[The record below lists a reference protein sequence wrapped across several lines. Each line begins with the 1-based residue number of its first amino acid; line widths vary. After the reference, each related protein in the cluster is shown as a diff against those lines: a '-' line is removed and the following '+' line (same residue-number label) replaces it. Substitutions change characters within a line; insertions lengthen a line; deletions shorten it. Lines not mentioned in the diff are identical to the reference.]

1 MKRFSFLLL
10 IPVLAAGGA
19 VFADGGPASLP
30 VRITWGHQTPRPSS
44 FYIAPRVEGMELSS
58 LQGFDQETPDR
69 APGDAWTTEAGGG
82 DVDGLSFT
90 LLYPPADATPN
101 GNVHPFWEELA
112 RLGDA
117 DTARRLRQD
126 PAWRPDPR
134 KLTIQMDP
142 EGTRGFS
149 LTVDQ
154 LLNQKSFWIP
164 SLDVFVSAGDPP
176 LSFEQHRRDLAPWEG
191 RRVLDQVHSGP
202 EAGLDQFTSL
212 WEDMGSPSYT
222 HPRQPEPGHIVGL
235 SWDSAIP
242 KFGIDRGAGVWND
255 YGNPDRFRLAYGFG
269 GVSRGIQSSWKSQEL
284 RDGLP
289 VITTTFEEKGLRYEV
304 EQFAYPLN
312 GPPAGRRGDIPMVL
326 MQRLRVGNRQPGL
339 QTVVV
344 PIYHERQFSLD
355 EKPVIKKHTLD
366 NAILI
371 QDDSTGRILLTVE
384 GSGIGRIECSLRPS
398 DPLAK
403 HKPGENWQSFVIE
416 LTFPLLGKD
425 NRKFFLKLPSPMTP
439 PQDQE
444 TLLALRH
451 AEARLQTLRFWLDYE
466 EQGARFRVPE
476 EAVNNLFRANLWHA
490 LRLPRRHGG
499 AEAGVKIDL
508 PYSNFAYDQ
517 NGIPWPVNQSV
528 YVDYMI
534 YDLRGY
540 HAIAQ
545 EELLAMFRENQEP
558 DGRVRGF
565 ADWGVYTPSMLYA
578 VSRNFALSQDRAALE
593 SLLPYT
599 LKAMDWCLQEIQRT
613 AGRPDTARGLVW
625 APLNDGTGEGAW
637 AFTQAYIYA
646 GLDAFGRVLNEIG
659 HPRAAE
665 CQAAAAGFR
674 RSVDQAFGA
683 ATMRS
688 PLVQLRDHTWSPY
701 VPCEALTPRRLLE
714 QWYAAD
720 VDTGATHLLRLEA
733 LPSQGVLADALIND
747 HEDNLFLNG
756 WGMANEPVY
765 NPLSTAYLL
774 RDDPQ
779 AVIRGFYSFMAC
791 GFSHRALEPV
801 EHRWYWG
808 QYFGPPSTDGAWF
821 DIYRHMLIREMADDA
836 LFLAQATPRKWLENG
851 KQISVQ
857 NAPCYFG
864 KLSFTISSHVDEGRI
879 QADITMPGSRPP
891 RSLFL
896 RLRHPQAK
904 PIQSVTVNGAPWAD
918 FNPEKEWI
926 VIPNPDQR
934 QYTVTA
940 HY

>member
-1 MKRFSFLLL
+1 
-10 IPVLAAGGA
+10 
-19 VFADGGPASLP
+19 
-30 VRITWGHQTPRPSS
+30 
-44 FYIAPRVEGMELSS
+44 
-58 LQGFDQETPDR
+58 
-69 APGDAWTTEAGGG
+69 
-82 DVDGLSFT
+82 
-90 LLYPPADATPN
+90 
-101 GNVHPFWEELA
+101 
-112 RLGDA
+112 
-117 DTARRLRQD
+117 
-126 PAWRPDPR
+126 
-134 KLTIQMDP
+134 
-142 EGTRGFS
+142 
-149 LTVDQ
+149 
-154 LLNQKSFWIP
+154 
-164 SLDVFVSAGDPP
+164 
-176 LSFEQHRRDLAPWEG
+176 
-191 RRVLDQVHSGP
+191 
-202 EAGLDQFTSL
+202 
-212 WEDMGSPSYT
+212 
-222 HPRQPEPGHIVGL
+222 
-235 SWDSAIP
+235 
-242 KFGIDRGAGVWND
+242 
-255 YGNPDRFRLAYGFG
+255 
-269 GVSRGIQSSWKSQEL
+269 
-284 RDGLP
+284 
-289 VITTTFEEKGLRYEV
+289 
-304 EQFAYPLN
+304 
-312 GPPAGRRGDIPMVL
+312 
-326 MQRLRVGNRQPGL
+326 
-339 QTVVV
+339 
-344 PIYHERQFSLD
+344 
-355 EKPVIKKHTLD
+355 
-366 NAILI
+366 
-371 QDDSTGRILLTVE
+371 
-384 GSGIGRIECSLRPS
+384 
-398 DPLAK
+398 
-403 HKPGENWQSFVIE
+403 
-416 LTFPLLGKD
+416 
-425 NRKFFLKLPSPMTP
+425 
-439 PQDQE
+439 
-444 TLLALRH
+444 
-451 AEARLQTLRFWLDYE
+451 
-466 EQGARFRVPE
+466 
-476 EAVNNLFRANLWHA
+476 
-490 LRLPRRHGG
+490 RRHGG